1 MMDAFPQAA
10 LDEIARSVG
19 AAVVESLA
27 ELPSTSLYTKERVAE
42 IATTL
47 PYVIVAQRQIAGRG
61 RGDNAWHATD
71 GALTFT
77 VVFDQASLPVPLL
90 RWPQVSLMTA
100 VAVAEAL
107 ESLVP
112 DESIFVKWPN
122 DIYCR
127 GRKLCGILLE
137 RTEAPRPMLH
147 LGIGVNVNNSLE
159 HAPQEVQD
167 RAISL
172 VELSHHEFFLPDV
185 LLAIL
190 QRMQA
195 NFEVCAPGLVPLA
208 DAWRSRCL
216 LRGRKVEIQSG
227 DQAIAGICGGID
239 DSGALLVDSPT
250 GVRRILAGVVTR
262 F

>member
-1 MMDAFPQAA
+1 MDPFPQAA

-19 AAVVESLA
+19 AAAVEALA
-27 ELPSTSLYTKERVAE
+27 ELPSTSRYTKERADA
-42 IATTL
+42 IAATL
-47 PYVIVAQRQIAGRG
+47 PYVIVAQRQTAGRG

-77 VVFDQASLPVPLL
+77 AVFDQASLLIPLQ
-90 RWPQVSLMTA
+90 RWPQASLMTA

-107 ESLVP
+107 ETLVP

-137 RTEAPRPMLH
+137 RTDSPRPMLH
-147 LGIGVNVNNSLE
+147 LGIGVNVNNSLAA
-159 HAPQEVQD
+159 APQEVQD

-172 VELSHHEFFLPDV
+172 VEMSHQDFFLPDV

-195 NFEVCAPGLVPLA
+195 NFALCERSLVPLA

-216 LRGRKVEIQSG
+216 LWGRKVEIQSG
-227 DQAIAGICGGID
+227 EQTIAGICGGID
-239 DSGALLVDSPT
+239 DSGALLVDSPA

>member
-1 MMDAFPQAA
+1 MDAFPQAA
-10 LDEIARSVG
+10 LDEIRRSVG
-19 AAVVESLA
+19 AVRVEALD
-27 ELPSTSLYTKERVAE
+27 ELPSTSRFTKENAEAISASIPYVVVAE
-42 IATTL
+42 
-47 PYVIVAQRQIAGRG
+47 RQTAGRG
-61 RGDNAWHATD
+61 RGENQWHATD

-77 VVFDQASLPVPLL
+77 AVFDQATLPIPLE
-90 RWPQVSLMTA
+90 RWPQASLMTA

-112 DESIFVKWPN
+112 DESIYVKWPN
-122 DIYCR
+122 DIYSR

-137 RTEAPRPMLH
+137 RTESPRPLLH

-159 HAPQEVQD
+159 GAPSEVRD

-172 VELSHHEFFLPDV
+172 TEISGSEFFLPDV

-195 NFEVCAPGLVPLA
+195 NFELCASDLTPLA
-208 DAWRSRCL
+208 DAWRRRCL
-216 LRGRKVEIQSG
+216 LSGRKVEIQSG
-227 DQAIAGICGGID
+227 EQAIAGICGGID
-239 DSGALLVDSPT
+239 NSGALLVDSPG

>member
-1 MMDAFPQAA
+1 MDAFPLAA

-19 AAVVESLA
+19 AAQVCALV
-27 ELPSTSLYTKERVAE
+27 ELPSTSLYTKENVDA
-42 IATTL
+42 IAQSV
-47 PYVIVAQRQIAGRG
+47 PYVIAAQRQTAGKGRG
-61 RGDNAWHATD
+61 ANVWHATD

-77 VVFDQASLPVPLL
+77 AVFDQATLPVPLE
-90 RWPQVSLMTA
+90 RWPQASLMTA

-107 ESLVP
+107 ESVVP
-112 DESIFVKWPN
+112 DESIYVKWPN

-137 RTEAPRPMLH
+137 RTESPRPLLH

-159 HAPQEVQD
+159 GAPDEVRD

-172 VELSHHEFFLPDV
+172 VELSGSEFFLPDV

-195 NFEVCAPGLVPLA
+195 NFALCAEGLTPLA
-208 DAWRSRCL
+208 DAWRRRCL
-216 LRGRKVEIQSG
+216 LTGRKVEIQSG
-227 DQAIAGICGGID
+227 EQLIAGICGGID
-239 DSGALLVDSPT
+239 NSGALLVDSPT
-250 GVRRILAGVVTR
+250 GVRRILAGVVSR